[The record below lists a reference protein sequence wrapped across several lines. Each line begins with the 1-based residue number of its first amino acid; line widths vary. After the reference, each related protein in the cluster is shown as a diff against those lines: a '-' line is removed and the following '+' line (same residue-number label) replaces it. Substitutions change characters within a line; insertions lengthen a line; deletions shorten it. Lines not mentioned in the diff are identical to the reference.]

1 MSACHILASE
11 RAQSRLVVG
20 PPLIPMAL
28 GGSVA
33 GVLGWRFLRAR
44 VWHSLYDETP
54 AGISRRQYERRQRLI
69 ARLKTLFRAVLC
81 AAAAALTVW
90 SVWH

>member
-1 MSACHILASE
+1 M
-11 RAQSRLVVG
+11 VG

-33 GVLGWRFLRAR
+33 GMLGWRLLRAR
-44 VWHSLYDETP
+44 VWHSLYDEVP
-54 AGISRRQYERRQRLI
+54 AGMSRRQYEHRQRLI

-81 AAAAALTVW
+81 AAAVALTVW
-90 SVWH
+90 CVWP

>member
-1 MSACHILASE
+1 MI
-11 RAQSRLVVG
+11 G

-33 GVLGWRFLRAR
+33 GVLGWRLLRAR

-54 AGISRRQYERRQRLI
+54 AGMSAQQYQRRLRLI
-69 ARLKTLFRAVLC
+69 ARLKTMARAALC
-81 AAAAALTVW
+81 ALAGVLTVW
-90 SVWH
+90 TVWH

>member
-1 MSACHILASE
+1 
-11 RAQSRLVVG
+11 
-20 PPLIPMAL
+20 MAL

-44 VWHSLYDETP
+44 VWHSLYDDVP
-54 AGISRRQYERRQRLI
+54 AGMSQRQYERRLRLI
-69 ARLKTLFRAVLC
+69 ARLKTMSRAALC
-81 AAAAALTVW
+81 AATAALAVW